1 MTHDRKSARGSYRQ
15 LPAAAALV
23 VAAACVSL
31 PATAQPAERAAAPQ
45 DRTTMELTVYNGNLA
60 LVRETRRVDLTKGVN
75 SLALTG
81 VSPAMQPATASV
93 TVQAQKPVTL
103 IDQTF
108 AFDLLT
114 PEALLRHSI
123 GNTVRVIRTNP
134 ATGEETTESAKVLSA
149 RDGVILQIGDRIE
162 TGIPGRIVYDAL
174 PPTLREKP
182 TLLATVE
189 AAAAEPAT
197 LDLRYL
203 TGGVSWQADY
213 LAELDK
219 NGASLS
225 VQAVA
230 TLTNNSGAAYED
242 ATLRLVAGT
251 INQGPVG
258 FRPEMMRTMAAKDM
272 AAAAAPV
279 PSQPVG
285 DMHVYPI
292 PRKTTLADRETR
304 QIVLFESAR
313 VPVAREYRLVGNG
326 GYHVR
331 RVPEPV
337 TVNAE
342 RLLRFKN
349 DTAAGLGVP
358 MPAGTFRVYGGT
370 GDTADTFLGA
380 DHVQHTAA
388 GGEVVLDLGR
398 AFDITARR
406 VQTDYRTQ
414 GLPKNA
420 SESAHEIE
428 LRNASARAVTV
439 KVVEHLPGDWEI
451 LKSSQPFKKAASDRA
466 EWSIEIPAN
475 GERTLTYEARVQR

>member
-1 MTHDRKSARGSYRQ
+1 MAHDRKSARGSYWQ
-15 LPAAAALV
+15 LPAVAAL

-31 PATAQPAERAAAPQ
+31 SAAAQPAERTAAPQ

-114 PEALLRHSI
+114 PEALLRHSV

-189 AAAAEPAT
+189 AADAEPAT

-219 NGASLS
+219 SGASLS

-258 FRPEMMRTMAAKDM
+258 FRPESMRTMAAKDM

-313 VPVAREYRLVGNG
+313 VPVMREYRFVGNG

-342 RLLRFKN
+342 RRLRFKN
-349 DTAAGLGVP
+349 DKPAGLGVP

>member
-1 MTHDRKSARGSYRQ
+1 MTWSRNAAFGALALIAAVGAA
-15 LPAAAALV
+15 LPAAAE
-23 VAAACVSL
+23 
-31 PATAQPAERAAAPQ
+31 TAERDAAPA
-45 DRTTMELTVYNGNLA
+45 DRTRMELTVYNGNLA
-60 LVRETRRVDLTKGVN
+60 LVRESRKVTLTKGVN
-75 SLALTG
+75 RLALTG
-81 VSPAMQPATASV
+81 VSPSMQPATASV
-93 TVQAQKPVTL
+93 TAQAQKPVTQ

-114 PEALLRHSI
+114 PEALLRHSV

-134 ATGEETTESAKVLSA
+134 ATGEEKTESATVLSA
-149 RDGVILQIGDRIE
+149 RDGVILKIGDRIE
-162 TGIPGRIVYDAL
+162 TGIPGRIVYDTL

-182 TLLATVE
+182 TLIATLDSQ
-189 AAAAEPAT
+189 AAQPAT

-219 NGASLS
+219 DGASLS

-258 FRPEMMRTMAAKDM
+258 FRADMMRGAAAKEAM
-272 AAAAAPV
+272 VAAAPPV

-292 PRKTTLADRETR
+292 PRKTTLADRETK
-304 QIVLFESAR
+304 QIVLFESAH
-313 VPVAREYRLVGNG
+313 VPVVREYRFVGNG
-326 GYHVR
+326 GYHLR
-331 RVPEPV
+331 RMPEPV

-349 DTAAGLGVP
+349 DKPAGLGVP
-358 MPAGTFRVYGGT
+358 MPAGIFRVYGGA
-370 GDTADTFLGA
+370 GDAAGTFLGA
-380 DHVQHTAA
+380 DHIQHTAV
-388 GGEVVLDLGR
+388 GGDVVLDLGR
-398 AFDITARR
+398 AFDISARR
-406 VQTDYRTQ
+406 VQADYRTQ

-420 SESAHEIE
+420 SESTQEIK
-428 LRNASARAVTV
+428 LKNASERAVTV
-439 KVVEHLPGDWEI
+439 KVVEHLPGDWQI
-451 LKSSQPFKKAASDRA
+451 LKSSQPFKKTASDQA
-466 EWSIEIPAN
+466 EWSIELPAG
-475 GERTLTYEARVQR
+475 GERTLTYQARVQR

>member
-1 MTHDRKSARGSYRQ
+1 MTRNRNAALAALTLIAGAAF
-15 LPAAAALV
+15 PAAADTAER
-23 VAAACVSL
+23 VAA
-31 PATAQPAERAAAPQ
+31 PA
-45 DRTTMELTVYNGNLA
+45 DRTKIELTVYNGSLA
-60 LVRETRRVDLTKGVN
+60 LVRESHRAALAKGVN
-75 SLALTG
+75 RLALTG
-81 VSPAMQPATASV
+81 VSPSMQPATASV
-93 TVQAQKPVTL
+93 TVQSQKPVTQ
-103 IDQTF
+103 IDQVF

-114 PEALLRHSI
+114 PEALLRHSV

-134 ATGEETTESAKVLSA
+134 ATGEEKTESAKVLSA

-162 TGIPGRIVYDAL
+162 TGIPGRIVYDTL

-182 TLLATVE
+182 TLIATLDAE
-189 AAAAEPAT
+189 AAETAT

-213 LAELDK
+213 VAELDK
-219 NGASLS
+219 DGSSLS

-230 TLTNNSGAAYED
+230 TLTNNSGATYED

-258 FRPEMMRTMAAKDM
+258 FQQDMMRGAAAKEAM
-272 AAAAAPV
+272 VAAAPPI

-304 QIVLFESAR
+304 QIVLFESER
-313 VPVAREYRLVGNG
+313 VPVVREYRFVGNA
-326 GYHVR
+326 GYHLR
-331 RVPEPV
+331 RMPEPV

-342 RLLRFKN
+342 RLVRFKN
-349 DTAAGLGVP
+349 DKAAGLDVP
-358 MPAGTFRVYGGT
+358 MPAGTFRIYGGN
-370 GDTADTFLGA
+370 GDAADTFLGA
-380 DHVQHTAA
+380 DHIQHTAA
-388 GGEVVLDLGR
+388 GGEVVLDLGQ
-398 AFDITARR
+398 AFDVTARR

-420 SESAHEIE
+420 SESTYEIK
-428 LRNASARAVTV
+428 LRNASERTVTV

-451 LKSSQPFKKAASDRA
+451 LKSSPSFKKTASDQA
-466 EWSIEIPAN
+466 EWSIELPAG
-475 GERTLTYEARVQR
+475 GERTVTYQARVQR

>member
-1 MTHDRKSARGSYRQ
+1 MTRNRNAALAALALTAAVGAA
-15 LPAAAALV
+15 LPAAAE
-23 VAAACVSL
+23 
-31 PATAQPAERAAAPQ
+31 TAERDAAPA
-45 DRTTMELTVYNGNLA
+45 DRTRMELTVYNGNLA
-60 LVRETRRVDLTKGVN
+60 LVRESRKVTLTKGVN
-75 SLALTG
+75 RLALTG
-81 VSPAMQPATASV
+81 VSPSMQPATASV
-93 TVQAQKPVTL
+93 MVQAEKPVTQ
-103 IDQTF
+103 IGQTF

-114 PEALLRHSI
+114 PEALLRHSV
-123 GNTVRVIRTNP
+123 GKTVRVIRTNP
-134 ATGEETTESAKVLSA
+134 ATGEEKTESATVLSA
-149 RDGVILQIGDRIE
+149 RNGVILKIGDRIE
-162 TGIPGRIVYDAL
+162 TGIPGRIVYDTL

-182 TLLATVE
+182 TLIATLDAE
-189 AAAAEPAT
+189 AAQPAT

-219 NGASLS
+219 DGASLS

-258 FRPEMMRTMAAKDM
+258 YQADRMRTMMAKEAM
-272 AAAAAPV
+272 AAAAPTPV
-279 PSQPVG
+279 PPQPVG

-292 PRKTTLADRETR
+292 PRKTTLADRETK
-304 QIVLFESAR
+304 QIVLFESAH
-313 VPVAREYRLVGNG
+313 VPVVREYRFVGNG
-326 GYHVR
+326 GYHLNR
-331 RVPEPV
+331 MPEPV

-349 DTAAGLGVP
+349 DKPAGLGVP
-358 MPAGTFRVYGGT
+358 MPAGTFRVYGGA
-370 GDTADTFLGA
+370 GDAAGTFLGA

-420 SESAHEIE
+420 SESTQEIK
-428 LRNASARAVTV
+428 LRNASERAVTV
-439 KVVEHLPGDWEI
+439 KVVEHLPGDWQI
-451 LKSSQPFKKAASDRA
+451 LKSSQPFKKTASDQA
-466 EWSIEIPAN
+466 EWSIDLPAD
-475 GERTLTYEARVQR
+475 GERTLTYQARVQR

>member
-1 MTHDRKSARGSYRQ
+1 MTRNRNAALAALALSAAVGAAHS
-15 LPAAAALV
+15 AAAD
-23 VAAACVSL
+23 
-31 PATAQPAERAAAPQ
+31 TAERTAAPA
-45 DRTTMELTVYNGNLA
+45 DRTRMEVTVYNGSLA
-60 LVRETRRVDLTKGVN
+60 LVRESRRVTLAKGVN
-75 SLALTG
+75 RLALTG
-81 VSPAMQPATASV
+81 VSPSMQPATASV
-93 TVQAQKPVTL
+93 LVQSQKPVAQ

-108 AFDLLT
+108 AFDLLS
-114 PEALLRHSI
+114 PEALLRHSV
-123 GNTVRVIRTNP
+123 GKTVRVIRTNP
-134 ATGEETTESAKVLSA
+134 ATGEEKTESAKVLSA

-162 TGIPGRIVYDAL
+162 TGIPGRIVYETL

-182 TLLATVE
+182 TLVATLDAE
-189 AAAAEPAT
+189 AAEPAT

-203 TGGVSWQADY
+203 TGGISWQADY

-219 NGASLS
+219 NGATLS

-258 FRPEMMRTMAAKDM
+258 FQADMMRGAAAKEAM
-272 AAAAAPV
+272 VAAAAPV
-279 PSQPVG
+279 PAQPVG
-285 DMHVYPI
+285 DVHVYPI
-292 PRKTTLADRETR
+292 PRKTTLADHETR

-313 VPVAREYRLVGNG
+313 VPVVREYRFVGNG
-326 GYHVR
+326 GYHLR

-349 DTAAGLGVP
+349 DKAAALNVP

-370 GDTADTFLGA
+370 GDAADTFLGA
-380 DHVQHTAA
+380 DHIQHTAA
-388 GGEVVLDLGR
+388 GGEVVVDLGQ

-420 SESAHEIE
+420 SESTHEIK
-428 LRNASARAVTV
+428 LKNASERAVTV
-439 KVVEHLPGDWEI
+439 KVIEHLPGDWEI
-451 LKSSQPFKKAASDRA
+451 LKSSPTFKKTASDQA
-466 EWSIEIPAN
+466 EWSVELPA
-475 GERTLTYEARVQR
+475 GSERTVTYQARVQR

>member
-1 MTHDRKSARGSYRQ
+1 MAHDRKPARGSRRQ
-15 LPAAAALV
+15 LPAVAALL
-23 VAAACVSL
+23 AATCISL
-31 PATAQPAERAAAPQ
+31 PAAAQPAERAAAPQ
-45 DRTTMELTVYNGNLA
+45 DRTAMELTVYNGNLA
-60 LVRETRRVDLTKGVN
+60 LVRETRRVSLTKGVN

-93 TVQAQKPVTL
+93 TVQAQKPVTQ

-114 PEALLRHSI
+114 PEALLRHSV
-123 GNTVRVIRTNP
+123 GNAVRVIRTNP

-219 NGASLS
+219 NGSSLS

-230 TLTNNSGAAYED
+230 TLTNNSGATYED

-258 FRPEMMRTMAAKDM
+258 FRPEMMRTMAAKD

-326 GYHVR
+326 GFHLR

-349 DTAAGLGVP
+349 DKPAGLGVP

-370 GDTADTFLGA
+370 GDAADTFLGA
-380 DHVQHTAA
+380 DHIQHTAA
-388 GGEVVLDLGR
+388 GGEVVLDLGQ

-420 SESAHEIE
+420 SESAHEIK
-428 LRNASARAVTV
+428 LRNASASAVTV
-439 KVVEHLPGDWEI
+439 KIVEHLPGDWEI
-451 LKSSQPFKKAASDRA
+451 LKSSQPFKKASSNRA